1 VARAAESRKLPPE
14 VLTEDEAKALIRAC
28 SRRGSAGIRNA
39 ALIAVLWRTGLRLGE
54 ALALMPERDVNLDLG
69 EVYVRHGKGDRDR
82 TTGLDLTAVTLV
94 QRWKDRRELLGLHEL
109 HPLFCTLNGGW
120 LDQSY
125 VRHALARL
133 RKRAGIQHRVH
144 AHGLRHTYAAELAR
158 EGTPTIKVRDLLGH
172 QSIATTDR
180 YLGRI
185 APHELVQ
192 LNRSRTWK
200 L

>member
-1 VARAAESRKLPPE
+1 VARAADSRKLPPE

-54 ALALMPERDVNLDLG
+54 ALALMPDRDVDLDLG
-69 EVYVRHGKGDRDR
+69 EVKVRHGKGDRDR

-94 QRWKDRRELLGLHEL
+94 QRWMDRRDLLGLHEL

-192 LNRSRTWK
+192 LNRSRTWE